1 MNFKITTLIADLSL
15 LSVNA
20 IWGFTFVT
28 MKQLLEEL
36 SVPKILLGRFL
47 VATVC
52 LLGFS
57 LAQKWDRKI
66 LRNGGI
72 LGLALFAGYFF
83 QTWGLRY
90 TTPARSAFVTGLSA
104 LLVPFFVYCIFRRKI
119 DTFTSLGIVTAI
131 LGLLLL
137 TVYGEG
143 NNHQKWW
150 GDLLTALGA
159 CAYALQIVLVEKFN
173 QQEALPLVTAEMA
186 TVTTLSFLFFHFSE
200 DAHFSFS
207 LPQWGS
213 IIFLGIMATALA
225 FTIQKF
231 AQKHTSAA
239 RAGLV
244 FTSEPVFAAIF
255 SYFLWHERFTS
266 SVIAGCTLIL
276 GGILLS
282 QIHILYS
289 RDSTSSTFKSNSK
302 PSE

>member
-20 IWGFTFVT
+20 IWGLTFVT

-36 SVPKILLGRFL
+36 SIPKILLGRFL

-57 LAQKWDRKI
+57 LTQKWDRKV
-66 LRNGGI
+66 LRNGSV
-72 LGLALFAGYFF
+72 LGLVLFAGYFF
-83 QTWGLRY
+83 QTWGLFY

-119 DTFTSLGIVTAI
+119 DTFTSLGIVIAI
-131 LGLLLL
+131 FGLLLL
-137 TVYGEG
+137 TVNGEG

-150 GDLLTALGA
+150 GDFLTALGA

-173 QQEALPLVTAEMA
+173 QQEALPLVTVEMA
-186 TVTTLSFLFFHFSE
+186 TVTTLSFLFFRFSE
-200 DAHFSFS
+200 DSRFSFS

-239 RAGLV
+239 HTGLV

-255 SYFLWHERFTS
+255 SYFFWHERFTS
-266 SVIAGCTLIL
+266 SVVAGCTFIL
-276 GGILLS
+276 AGILLP
-282 QIHILYS
+282 QINVLYS
-289 RDSTSSTFKSNSK
+289 RDSTSSTFKSNSN